1 MIMKN
6 ESKHLQRCLDSV
18 KGLVNEIIIV
28 DTGSTDDSIDIA
40 ERNGALVLHS
50 PWKDDFSVPRNIGI
64 EKASCDWI
72 LILDPDEIIARKDH
86 KALKEL
92 TRAKTMVAFQMVT
105 LNYGRNN
112 AQIGFR
118 TNKEGKDPLGGDGG
132 FVPST
137 KTRLFKNG
145 QGIRFEGCWHE
156 LADYYIA
163 RNKLRALKIEIPVHH
178 WGGEISQGSPK
189 AKILFYLALGEK
201 KVKEWPRSGQA
212 WWELSVAEA
221 IAGYRKRAIFSI
233 NKAITLGFV
242 GQSPLVCL
250 ARCHKMEDNPK
261 KSAIAFEKAVC
272 FIYPNLTHADPNLK
286 SYKTLLE

>member
-28 DTGSTDDSIDIA
+28 DTGSTDDSIAIA

-50 PWKDDFSVPRNIGI
+50 PWADDFSIPRNIGI
-64 EKASCDWI
+64 EKASGQWI

-92 TRAKTMVAFQMVT
+92 TRAKTIVAFQMVT
-105 LNYGRNN
+105 LNYARDPR
-112 AQIGFR
+112 QVGFR
-118 TNKEGKDPLGGDGG
+118 TIKDKTDPLGGPGG

-137 KTRLFKNG
+137 KTRFFKNG
-145 QGIRFEGCWHE
+145 LGIKFEGCWHE

-163 RNKLRALKIEIPVHH
+163 RNKLRGLKIQIPIHH
-178 WGGEISQGSPK
+178 WGNEIKPNTIRDK
-189 AKILFYLALGEK
+189 VRLYLALGEK
-201 KVKEWPRSGQA
+201 KVKEWPKSGQA

-233 NKAITLGFV
+233 NKAMSLGFI
-242 GQSPLVCL
+242 GQPPLVCL
-250 ARCHKMEDNPK
+250 ARCHKMEGNPK
-261 KSAIAFEKAVC
+261 KSALAFEKAVC
-272 FIYPNLTHADPNLK
+272 CIYPNLTHINPQF
-286 SYKTLLE
+286 KTLEKLTS